1 MLDKRPVCRET
12 SPQENYYKI
21 DGNRMTFLILL
32 KEIVELRTVV
42 NQFQSYYDDHRR
54 WWRVVG
60 SWGLLWSCYET
71 CQRQVTMH

>member
-1 MLDKRPVCRET
+1 MSVTDEIFAH
-12 SPQENYYKI
+12 YKI
-21 DGNRMTFLILL
+21 DGNQLISLILL
-32 KEIVELRTVV
+32 KETVERITVM
-42 NQFQSYYDDHRR
+42 NQIQSDYDDHRR